1 MPAPTPP
8 PQPTFHDM
16 GTSTIKGTTSQTS
29 KTTLKP
35 SATAH
40 VPSTP
45 LTPISTTIYATTI
58 FQQLTNLT
66 SFFYNNVS
74 EKQTT
79 VDVTVLPVTSPASF
93 QHQSTRLKESTN
105 SHPITE
111 PATTSNISSSTVGKT
126 WSQTSPVTA
135 SKVTQSTNEALSMI
149 TSSIGPTPEITQS
162 TSASALLLTSS
173 VASHAKVA
181 QSVLSTTSRIS
192 PTMSKSTNIQTS
204 VTGTSKIYT
213 STPDDMKSTFIRTSG
228 SSLLSTPHVMQ
239 SATMLSSPIGSQ
251 IKTTPEAG
259 TSAFTSTIPIM
270 SSTASQPDV
279 TQSMFM
285 ATSSITSSK
294 DPTPPSVAQSTVGIK
309 IPVTSP
315 QTTTTPNV
323 ENSTVKTTA
332 LTSSAVTS
340 QNTPQVP
347 QTSAVRQPI
356 PTNDNSANVTEL
368 LPTITSSVAN
378 QRDTS
383 QSAILTTAQIASSV
397 ATSPEITQ
405 SEETT
410 LSPNTSLL
418 EPTSNVAQSVKS
430 TFPSLP
436 SIMSPSDVTQSR
448 STSVLPITSPI
459 KPTGE
464 VAQSV
469 QTTKPLIASSHSQTP
484 EMTQSTAIETA
495 SIMSSTLARTEI
507 TQLVDATSE
516 ITSSVA
522 PEAELTLESLHL
534 ETSTT
539 KFMQSV
545 QNSASNISTFFH
557 DFDENSKNSSIPI
570 WLIIIATVS
579 STLSIITIGLVIYK
593 VKRCLNKRKRNL
605 KLKDESDSKTNASDI
620 AQTSPRTL
628 SATEHDESVDCSIL
642 INDDQSSPHNGFKV
656 SEINKKEA
664 SKTAWTDR
672 TKSST
677 ATRNDSRVSSG
688 RQLSAKTPLNQ
699 SKTAKIAPKTPPK
712 AQIET
717 HTTRNNQLV
726 SASRN
731 STASKTA
738 PPPTE
743 NNTNITNSP
752 TETTNVNNDSKTNK
766 LFTNKNYSRWATVV
780 KQVQAQNSEDSNRKK
795 FEKTFIDTKWHEVKV
810 SLPGETEIDYGKVR
824 SRFLDFIGK
833 RK

>member
-1 MPAPTPP
+1 ME
-8 PQPTFHDM
+8 
-16 GTSTIKGTTSQTS
+16 TSTIIKTTSQTF

-35 SATAH
+35 STTAH

-45 LTPISTTIYATTI
+45 RTPISTRIDTTTI
-58 FQQLTNLT
+58 FQQLTDFT
-66 SFFYNNVS
+66 SAFENHVT

-79 VDVTVLPVTSPASF
+79 VDVAVSLVASPTSF
-93 QHQSTRLKESTN
+93 QHQRTRPKESTN

-111 PATTSNISSSTVGKT
+111 PATTLNISSSTVGKT
-126 WSQTSPVTA
+126 RSQTPPVAA
-135 SKVTQSTNEALSMI
+135 SKVTQSTNVALSMI

-204 VTGTSKIYT
+204 VTGTSKIYA
-213 STPDDMKSTFIRTSG
+213 STPDDMKSTFIRTDG

-239 SATMLSSPIGSQ
+239 SATMLSSPISSR
-251 IKTTPEAG
+251 IKTSPDAV

-279 TQSMFM
+279 TQSMFA

-294 DPTPPSVAQSTVGIK
+294 DPTPPSVVQSTVGIK
-309 IPVTSP
+309 LPMTSP
-315 QTTTTPNV
+315 QTTTTTTTPNV
-323 ENSTVKTTA
+323 EHSTAIATPS
-332 LTSSAVTS
+332 TSSVVTS
-340 QNTPQVP
+340 EKTSHVP

-356 PTNDNSANVTEL
+356 ATTDNSENVTQL

-378 QRDTS
+378 QLDTS
-383 QSAILTTAQIASSV
+383 QSAILTTTAQITSSV
-397 ATSPEITQ
+397 STSPEITQ
-405 SEETT
+405 SEEST
-410 LSPNTSLL
+410 LSSNTSLL
-418 EPTSNVAQSVKS
+418 EPTSIVMRSVNS
-430 TFPSLP
+430 LFPSLY
-436 SIMSPSDVTQSR
+436 SITSPSDVTQSR

-469 QTTKPLIASSHSQTP
+469 QTTKPLIASSRSQTP
-484 EMTQSTAIETA
+484 ETTQSIETA
-495 SIMSSTLARTEI
+495 SIMSSTLARTEA
-507 TQLVDATSE
+507 TQLVDATASQ
-516 ITSSVA
+516 ITSSIA
-522 PEAELTLESLHL
+522 PEAELTLQSLHL

-539 KFMQSV
+539 KFMQSD
-545 QNSASNISTFFH
+545 QNLASNISTFSH
-557 DFDENSKNSSIPI
+557 DFDKNSKNSSIPI

-593 VKRCLNKRKRNL
+593 VKRCLSKRKRNL
-605 KLKDESDSKTNASDI
+605 KQKDESDSKTNASDI

-656 SEINKKEA
+656 SEISKKEA

-712 AQIET
+712 AQIKT
-717 HTTRNNQLV
+717 HATRNNQLV

-731 STASKTA
+731 SSASKTA
-738 PPPTE
+738 PPPKE
-743 NNTNITNSP
+743 NNTNIKNSP
-752 TETTNVNNDSKTNK
+752 TETTNANNDSKTNK

-795 FEKTFIDTKWHEVKV
+795 LEKTFIDTKWHEVKV
-810 SLPGETEIDYGKVR
+810 SLPGETEINYGKVK